1 MSAEQT
7 KWRNLLLN
15 ILKNS
20 CVGILCLISQ
30 GLLHTHSATCC
41 PGIPQS
47 FRNRDHVSRLSQ
59 KRTLRDLAAQWPVL
73 TRTQFGFGKLLAW
86 ILLSSCIITSRSEEY
101 HPWAAQEVLSLLLGR
116 TPQRGLARW
125 LYSEGREEK
134 VPQTVTTAPAP
145 PGKGGEKIESGK
157 SSSGGQV
164 TEERTNSSFWKKK
177 MCLLSSQNKTQVIS
191 WTELILQGYK
201 LWKAGKTCFFITC
214 HANLWNNWVLSVIS
228 WGRVSL

>member
-59 KRTLRDLAAQWPVL
+59 KWTLRDLAAQWPVL
-73 TRTQFGFGKLLAW
+73 TRTQFGFGTLLAW

-101 HPWAAQEVLSLLLGR
+101 HPWAAQEVLSLLLGKN
-116 TPQRGLARW
+116 PQRGLARW
-125 LYSEGREEK
+125 LYSEGREG
-134 VPQTVTTAPAP
+134 PSDCHHC
-145 PGKGGEKIESGK
+145 PGSSRERRRENRVRKIILRR
-157 SSSGGQV
+157 SSYWRKN
-164 TEERTNSSFWKKK
+164 EF
-177 MCLLSSQNKTQVIS
+177 
-191 WTELILQGYK
+191 
-201 LWKAGKTCFFITC
+201 
-214 HANLWNNWVLSVIS
+214 
-228 WGRVSL
+228 